1 VTIVE
6 RIRGSLAAKVL
17 VAIAAIGMVL
27 VLLISAVEI
36 WEEGGVL
43 IAAQKREAQTA
54 VRANID
60 TLALALWS
68 IDKRSLDITAR
79 SLIQGT
85 SIFRVEV
92 IEDGQTQ
99 LKLDRSTG
107 PVETDYS
114 WEVPLLRPN
123 TQQAIGILR
132 LWENYDNA
140 RDQMKS
146 RAAMLVVTE
155 TTKVFVISV
164 LLFFVVHRAFTRPL
178 SELAHK
184 VQSLGG
190 HSGKISVSRP
200 YHKGHDEI
208 DALVDAIEASNA
220 TRKRLEA
227 EQRASHAR
235 EAHAGKLQAL
245 GQLAGGIAHDF
256 NNILGAILGFGGLLA
271 QDVPAGSMQQR
282 FAQRILLAC
291 ERGKELVEQILAFA
305 RAEGPERRI
314 VDLGAIMRQ
323 NESLLIASLPRST
336 RLDFIH
342 GDGDLP
348 VFSSEARL
356 SQLIANLCINASEA
370 FEGRSGVVT
379 VEASRAAPE
388 EVAELMAKD
397 LAAGERFDGNV
408 DPSLAFARLRVSDTG
423 PGIPHDILDR
433 IFDPFFTTKG
443 RQRGTGLGLA
453 VVHGVIESH
462 GGACHVMSRPG
473 QGTMFSAYLPLA
485 GKQPAVRAELKSQN
499 PDLHGHERILIVDD
513 EQDIVD
519 MLSIGLSRLG
529 YETVGVNDPIEAV
542 AAFEEDPM
550 AWDVVVTDQVM
561 PSMRGLELIR
571 RLKSIRPDIR
581 TVLCTG
587 YSDGANEAISLAA
600 GADAFLLKPLDAMR
614 IAPSIRKLMH
624 VQKAPLGPDFEPIA

>member
-1 VTIVE
+1 M
-6 RIRGSLAAKVL
+6 L

-27 VLLISAVEI
+27 VLLISTVEI

-43 IAAQKREAQTA
+43 IADQKREAQTA

-68 IDKRSLDITAR
+68 FDSRALDITAR

-92 IEDGQTQ
+92 IEDGKTQ
-99 LKLDRSTG
+99 LKVDRSTA
-107 PVETDYS
+107 PLETDYF
-114 WEVPLLRPN
+114 WETPLLRPN
-123 TQQAIGILR
+123 TQQVIGTLR
-132 LWENYDNA
+132 LWENYDSA

-146 RAAMLVVTE
+146 RAAILVVTE
-155 TTKVFVISV
+155 TTKVFVMSV
-164 LLFFVVHRAFTRPL
+164 LLFFVVHRTFTRPL
-178 SELAHK
+178 SELARQ
-184 VQSLGG
+184 VQNLGG
-190 HSGKISVSRP
+190 QEYSGKITVRRP

-208 DALVDAIEASNA
+208 DALVDAIEVSNA

-227 EQRASHAR
+227 EQRASQAR
-235 EAHAGKLQAL
+235 EAHAGKLEAL

-314 VDLGAIMRQ
+314 VDLGTIMRQ
-323 NESLLIASLPRST
+323 NESLLTASLPKST
-336 RLDFIH
+336 RLSFVH
-342 GDGDLP
+342 TDGELP

-370 FEGRSGVVT
+370 LEGRSGMVT
-379 VEASRAAPE
+379 VEAECAAPG
-388 EVAELMAKD
+388 EVAELMAKSP
-397 LAAGERFDGNV
+397 APGERFDGNV
-408 DPSLAFARLRVSDTG
+408 DPSLAFVRLRVSDTG
-423 PGIPHDILDR
+423 PGVPHDILDR

-473 QGTMFSAYLPLA
+473 EGTIFSAYLPLA
-485 GKQPAVRAELKSQN
+485 AQQPAVRAESKAEN
-499 PDLHGHERILIVDD
+499 HGLHGHERILIVDD

-519 MLSIGLSRLG
+519 MLSIGLGRLG

-561 PSMRGLELIR
+561 PAMRGLELIR
-571 RLKSIRPDIR
+571 KLKSIRPDIR

-587 YSDGANEAISLAA
+587 YSDGANEGISLAA

-614 IAPSIRKLMH
+614 IAPSLRKLMDS
-624 VQKAPLGPDFEPIA
+624 QSGR

>member
-1 VTIVE
+1 M
-6 RIRGSLAAKVL
+6 L

-43 IAAQKREAQTA
+43 IADEKREAQTA

-68 IDKRSLDITAR
+68 FDQRALDITAR
-79 SLIQGT
+79 SLLQGT

-99 LKLDRSTG
+99 LKLNRSTA
-107 PVETDYS
+107 PVEADYF

-123 TQQAIGILR
+123 TQQVIGTLR
-132 LWENYDNA
+132 LSENYDNA

-146 RAAMLVVTE
+146 RAAILVVTE

-164 LLFFVVHRAFTRPL
+164 LLFFVVHRTFTRPL
-178 SELAHK
+178 SELARK
-184 VQSLGG
+184 VQNLGG
-190 HSGKISVSRP
+190 QEYSGRITISRP
-200 YHKGHDEI
+200 YHRGHDEI
-208 DALVDAIEASNA
+208 DALVDAIEVSNA
-220 TRKRLEA
+220 ARKRLEA
-227 EQRASHAR
+227 EQRVSQAR
-235 EAHAGKLQAL
+235 EAHRGKLEAL

-256 NNILGAILGFGGLLA
+256 NNILGAILGFAGLLS

-291 ERGKELVEQILAFA
+291 ERGKELVEQIRAFA

-314 VDLGAIMRQ
+314 VDLATIMRQ
-323 NESLLIASLPRST
+323 NESLLTASLPKST
-336 RLDFIH
+336 HLNFVHD
-342 GDGDLP
+342 DGELP
-348 VFSSEARL
+348 VFSSGARL
-356 SQLIANLCINASEA
+356 NQLIANLCINASESL
-370 FEGRSGVVT
+370 EGRPGAVT
-379 VEASRAAPE
+379 VEAGCASPG
-388 EVAELMAKD
+388 EVAGLMAKTP
-397 LAAGERFDGNV
+397 AEGERFDGNV
-408 DPSLAFARLRVSDTG
+408 DPSLPFVRLRVSDTG

-443 RQRGTGLGLA
+443 RQRGSGLGLA

-462 GGACHVMSRPG
+462 GGACHVISRPG
-473 QGTMFSAYLPLA
+473 EGTIFSVYLPLA
-485 GKQPAVRAELKSQN
+485 AKPPAVKEKSKAEGE
-499 PDLHGHERILIVDD
+499 DLRGHERILIVDD

-519 MLSIGLSRLG
+519 MLSIGFGRLG

-550 AWDVVVTDQVM
+550 AWDVVVTDHAM
-561 PSMRGLELIR
+561 PEMHGLELIR
-571 RLKSIRPDIR
+571 RLKAIRPDIR
-581 TVLCTG
+581 AVLCTG
-587 YSDGANEAISLAA
+587 YSDGANEGISRAA
-600 GADAFLLKPLDAMR
+600 GADALLLKPLDAMR
-614 IAPSIRKLMH
+614 IALSIRKLMDG
-624 VQKAPLGPDFEPIA
+624 QKASLSSDFEPIA